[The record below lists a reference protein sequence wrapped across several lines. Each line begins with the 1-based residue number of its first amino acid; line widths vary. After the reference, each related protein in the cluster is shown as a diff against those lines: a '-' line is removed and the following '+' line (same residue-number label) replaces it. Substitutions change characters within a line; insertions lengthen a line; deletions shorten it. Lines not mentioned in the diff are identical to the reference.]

1 MIQIKKR
8 DFIIIIII
16 VTLIS
21 SMITYTGITFIPGKK
36 IISEEAYN
44 SYETIM
50 HRYAKLESLYQT
62 LDEYYYQKLDQDDLI
77 EGMCYGLFEGTGDPY
92 TNYMSKEQYEN
103 FNIKTTGKLEGIGVN
118 LGVSTEGYII
128 VISTIKGSPAEEA
141 GVKSGDLILSVDNVE
156 YKGSQIDMA
165 IANMRGTAGSKV
177 DVAFLRDGK
186 KIEFNLVRAKIKLPS
201 VFAET
206 LDDNIGYIY
215 ISSFESET
223 DEDFKKELHG
233 FEVKGV
239 KGLIIDLRNNGGGI
253 VESGTEI
260 ADLLLDE
267 GVLAYTE
274 GKSEER
280 LYMNTTEGK
289 TNLPYVLLIN
299 GGTASTSEILAAG
312 IKDNKGGKIVG
323 TTSFGKGIIQSMAQ
337 LKDGDAVKITVAQYF
352 SPKGK
357 VIQEVGVKPD
367 YIVELSENENEDL
380 QLSKAIQ
387 LLTDEK

>member
-323 TTSFGKGIIQSMAQ
+323 TTSFGKGVIQSMAQ

-367 YIVELSENENEDL
+367 YIVELSENSKVDS
-380 QLSKAIQ
+380 QLNKAIE
-387 LLTDEK
+387 LLTK

>member
-21 SMITYTGITFIPGKK
+21 GMITYTGITFIPGKK

-323 TTSFGKGIIQSMAQ
+323 TTSFGKGVIQSMAQ

-367 YIVELSENENEDL
+367 YIVELSENSKVDS
-380 QLSKAIQ
+380 QLNKAIE
-387 LLTDEK
+387 LLTK

>member
-103 FNIKTTGKLEGIGVN
+103 FNIKTIGKLEGIGVN

-206 LDDNIGYIY
+206 LDGNIGYIY

-323 TTSFGKGIIQSMAQ
+323 TTSFGKGVIQSMAQ

-367 YIVELSENENEDL
+367 YIVELSENSKVDS
-380 QLSKAIQ
+380 QLNKAIE
-387 LLTDEK
+387 LLTK